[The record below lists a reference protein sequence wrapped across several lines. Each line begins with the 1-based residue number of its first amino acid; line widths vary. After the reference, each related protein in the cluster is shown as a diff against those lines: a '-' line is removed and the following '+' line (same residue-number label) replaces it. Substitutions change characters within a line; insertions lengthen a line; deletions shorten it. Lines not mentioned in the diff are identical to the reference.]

1 MHSFDLEDREENSE
15 LLKEIEDQLIK
26 TAYKENE
33 DTFTLFEYCK
43 EKLNCIKDDNL
54 VDPLTKEKIKFQYFA
69 YNIGETETLN
79 LGKIDGNGRDFEVDW
94 DCSIDVA
101 HREAAK
107 FQKFYVDD
115 IRKTILTA
123 ARPTNLFWA
132 FHTSNMIQQNF
143 TMEELL
149 DIIKLLNRKH
159 SQEDS

>member
-1 MHSFDLEDREENSE
+1 MHSFDLGDREENSE
-15 LLKEIEDQLIK
+15 LLKEIEDQLK
-26 TAYKENE
+26 ETAYKETENE
-33 DTFTLFEYCK
+33 DTFTLFDYCK
-43 EKLNCIKDDNL
+43 EKLNCIKDDDL
-54 VDPLTKEKIKFQYFA
+54 VDPLTKEEIKFEYFA
-69 YNIGETETLN
+69 YNIGKTETLN
-79 LGKIDGNGRDFEVDW
+79 LGTDESPFKVDW